1 MDPAVYVRMFEK
13 LREKINDAAENGLD
27 SLLTA

>member
-13 LREKINDAAENGLD
+13 LHEKINDAKENGLD
-27 SLLTA
+27 SLL